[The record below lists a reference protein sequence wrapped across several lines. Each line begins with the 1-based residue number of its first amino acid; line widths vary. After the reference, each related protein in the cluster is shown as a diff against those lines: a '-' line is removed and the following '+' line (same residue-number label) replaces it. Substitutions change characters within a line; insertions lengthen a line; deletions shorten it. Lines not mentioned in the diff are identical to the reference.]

1 MRNVKNAKKKSV
13 AVNNGHA
20 LKALAHEMW
29 QCAAADISALKGF
42 GDASQ
47 TRFSTVSA
55 RSGNRQKRYQGPLIH
70 RLPSMFANYFVI
82 SSACSESIKKIFSA
96 LLANGNCFS
105 VKISFATTVVP
116 NLSTYAAFSLSP
128 LMSACS

>member
-1 MRNVKNAKKKSV
+1 MILRNVKNAKKKSV

-70 RLPSMFANYFVI
+70 RLQLLLSYHVPVLYGVVEEILMIAKNYQFV
-82 SSACSESIKKIFSA
+82 
-96 LLANGNCFS
+96 L
-105 VKISFATTVVP
+105 
-116 NLSTYAAFSLSP
+116 
-128 LMSACS
+128 

>member
-1 MRNVKNAKKKSV
+1 MILRNVKNAKKKSV

-47 TRFSTVSA
+47 TRFSTVPA

-70 RLPSMFANYFVI
+70 RLPSMF
-82 SSACSESIKKIFSA
+82 
-96 LLANGNCFS
+96 
-105 VKISFATTVVP
+105 
-116 NLSTYAAFSLSP
+116 STYRIAIYSLKEEQIFRGTVF
-128 LMSACS
+128 ADDK